1 MHNIKE
7 IRNNLDLFKS
17 SLKKRFLETDFDEIL
32 DLDEKNRKLIQKKEN
47 LEKEKKDISKSKD
60 KTLFNKSKDISVE
73 IDKLNKTQLEIKT
86 KLNNILSALPN
97 LPLEDVPLGKDEN
110 SNIEL
115 SKVGIVPNFDF
126 KARSHYE
133 IGKELNMLDFDL
145 ATKTTGSRF
154 VFVKDKLALLE
165 RAISNFMLDTQINVN
180 GYTEISPPLIASA
193 SSMFGTGQLPKFE
206 NDQFELNLDD
216 KNDRKFLI
224 PTAEVILTNMVKD
237 KIFDKNDLPMRL
249 VASTACFR
257 KEAGSYGKD
266 TKGMMRQHQFYK
278 VELVS
283 IVEPEHC
290 LKELDRMTN
299 CATKILDLLK
309 LPYRKI
315 VLCSGDMGFSAEKT
329 IDIEVWIPSE
339 NKYRE
344 ISSCSSCGSFQA
356 RRMKARYKNDKN
368 ETVFI
373 GSLNGSGLAVGRT
386 LVAILENYQQP
397 DGSIIEVISLHNV
410 DGSTGATLD
419 KCMLRLE
426 SDTGQVDLSFS
437 DFGGFSEDN
446 DIDNLI
452 TLQPSA
458 ATDTPQGKQISWRFT
473 VNTNWEDAPDV
484 RIFAT
489 LLASNGIDGLP
500 SALHLAPPGGNAIE
514 NDAGISSFDL
524 QNSAGESQ
532 DPDEGRS
539 NQLIRLVGS
548 VLLENLQVAPDPS
561 SYSLVVEEEIQNNSV
576 PDEITYDWEELDKD
590 NSMPDKVQNNLFV
603 GSSAELQKL
612 LRNNAQK

>member
-7 IRNNLDLFKS
+7 IRNNLDLFKN
-17 SLKKRFLETDFDEIL
+17 SLKKRFLEIDFDEIL
-32 DLDEKNRKLIQKKEN
+32 ELDEKNRKLIQKKEN

-165 RAISNFMLDTQINVN
+165 RAISNFMLDTQININ

-193 SSMFGTGQLPKFE
+193 NSMFGTGQLPKFE

-224 PTAEVILTNMVKD
+224 PTAEVILTNMVRD
-237 KIFDKNDLPMRL
+237 KIVDKKYLPMRF

-283 IVEPEHC
+283 IVEPDHC

-299 CATKILDLLK
+299 CATKILDFLK

-315 VLCSGDMGFSAEKT
+315 VLCSGDMGFSAEKN

-356 RRMKARYKNDKN
+356 RRMKARYKNDKK
-368 ETVFI
+368 ETVFL
-373 GSLNGSGLAVGRT
+373 GTLNGSGLAVGRT
-386 LVAILENYQQP
+386 LIAILENYQQK
-397 DGSIIEVISLHNV
+397 DGSILVPNV
-410 DGSTGATLD
+410 LKPYMNNLD
-419 KCMLRLE
+419 KIIK
-426 SDTGQVDLSFS
+426 
-437 DFGGFSEDN
+437 N
-446 DIDNLI
+446 
-452 TLQPSA
+452 
-458 ATDTPQGKQISWRFT
+458 
-473 VNTNWEDAPDV
+473 
-484 RIFAT
+484 
-489 LLASNGIDGLP
+489 
-500 SALHLAPPGGNAIE
+500 
-514 NDAGISSFDL
+514 
-524 QNSAGESQ
+524 
-532 DPDEGRS
+532 
-539 NQLIRLVGS
+539 
-548 VLLENLQVAPDPS
+548 
-561 SYSLVVEEEIQNNSV
+561 
-576 PDEITYDWEELDKD
+576 
-590 NSMPDKVQNNLFV
+590 
-603 GSSAELQKL
+603 
-612 LRNNAQK
+612 